1 MYEEQNAQER
11 WNKVTNL
18 LVHILHDEEELKKV
32 QSMSKEE
39 YHAFLIESGFL
50 EEDIRLIIQDLAKI
64 ATVGRWPWWIY

>member
-1 MYEEQNAQER
+1 MYEEQTTQER

-64 ATVGRWPWWIY
+64 ATVGRWPWWLY

>member
-64 ATVGRWPWWIY
+64 ATVGRWPWWLY